1 MRIEV
6 KAKLILTVPEPKKQ
20 DTIPNIVLAAEH
32 LINNIQGFNTDKI
45 HTAVGIRIHVGD
57 YQEVPQ

>member
-6 KAKLILTVPEPKKQ
+6 KAKLILMVPEPKKD
-20 DTIPNIVLAAEH
+20 DTIPAVVLAAEQF
-32 LINNIQGFNTDKI
+32 INNLQGFNTSET
-45 HTAVGIRIHVGD
+45 HTAIGIRIHVGD

>member
-1 MRIEV
+1 MKIEV
-6 KAKLILTVPEPKKQ
+6 EAKLILMVPEPKKQ

-32 LINNIQGFNTDKI
+32 FINNIQGFNTSET